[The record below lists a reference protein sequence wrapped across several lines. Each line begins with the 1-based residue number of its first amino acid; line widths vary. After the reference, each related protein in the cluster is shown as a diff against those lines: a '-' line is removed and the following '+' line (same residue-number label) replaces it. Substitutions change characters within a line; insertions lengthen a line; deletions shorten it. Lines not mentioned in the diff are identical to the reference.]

1 MAAKLEAMDAFSGLA
16 ERLVEGRL
24 CGEVATP
31 VGSCVGNCRQLVAGH
46 PDYTFGLSDWATATY
61 DEAVA
66 ALEAL
71 GGGRLR
77 DHPDHAPAYI
87 DPAGT
92 VAGIRAHHDLLAD
105 FVARGG
111 GRVLVATGHPVLLPH
126 YGAVAAALA
135 AAGCA
140 VLAPAAAR
148 HEWTVRYVDGVA
160 APFRWGSSRHS
171 HRPEYMQAML
181 SELDGPGDGRPDI
194 VVADHGFAG
203 AAIEAGVPT
212 VSIADVNDPALPLAQ
227 ARGRTAGVLLVDDG
241 LPPDVFGAVT
251 RAVLAWSDA

>member
-92 VAGIRAHHDLLAD
+92 VAWQPVEGGLA
-105 FVARGG
+105 
-111 GRVLVATGHPVLLPH
+111 
-126 YGAVAAALA
+126 Y
-135 AAGCA
+135 
-140 VLAPAAAR
+140 
-148 HEWTVRYVDGVA
+148 
-160 APFRWGSSRHS
+160 
-171 HRPEYMQAML
+171 L
-181 SELDGPGDGRPDI
+181 S
-194 VVADHGFAG
+194 ADHTLHVLRGAG
-203 AAIEAGVPT
+203 DAAQPK
-212 VSIADVNDPALPLAQ
+212 P
-227 ARGRTAGVLLVDDG
+227 
-241 LPPDVFGAVT
+241 
-251 RAVLAWSDA
+251 